1 MDSKHSAKKPTIADV
16 AALAGVSVAA
26 VSQVISGK
34 GRISSWTAQIVKD
47 AINELGYVRNHN
59 ASTLRS
65 GKTNLIGIVLH
76 NISDNFCAELLDG
89 VSGELEANGKIPLFI
104 QYGNDGASLENRI
117 DLFLHLNV
125 DGIILITP
133 YDVSDDLYI
142 RLSNT
147 PTAYISRNCH
157 YNKKHHIGPNY
168 FNAVETA
175 TEHLIKHG
183 HRNIAFIGGEKDS
196 YSRAERI
203 GGFFSALISYDV
215 IPHNEWIID
224 CPNNQRI
231 AAEKTSN
238 LLTHNPQITAILAYD
253 EMTANGAIHGIQQAG
268 KSVGKDNYIARQIA
282 LLCLENIPDTAITN
296 LTCIDFSLKEIGM
309 RAAQD
314 LIQQL
319 ESHPGQP
326 NNTVPKLILRDS
338 A

>member
-104 QYGNDGASLENRI
+104 QYGKDGASLENRI

-133 YDVSDDLYI
+133 YDVSDDLY
-142 RLSNT
+142 LSL
-147 PTAYISRNCH
+147 I
-157 YNKKHHIGPNY
+157 HI
-168 FNAVETA
+168 
-175 TEHLIKHG
+175 
-183 HRNIAFIGGEKDS
+183 
-196 YSRAERI
+196 
-203 GGFFSALISYDV
+203 
-215 IPHNEWIID
+215 
-224 CPNNQRI
+224 
-231 AAEKTSN
+231 
-238 LLTHNPQITAILAYD
+238 
-253 EMTANGAIHGIQQAG
+253 
-268 KSVGKDNYIARQIA
+268 
-282 LLCLENIPDTAITN
+282 
-296 LTCIDFSLKEIGM
+296 
-309 RAAQD
+309 
-314 LIQQL
+314 
-319 ESHPGQP
+319 
-326 NNTVPKLILRDS
+326 
-338 A
+338 